1 MVKRPIV
8 IAEIGCNHKGDM
20 EIAHKMIKV
29 LGSLKYINEN
39 SSIDV
44 VKFQKR
50 NNKELLTE
58 EQYNAPHPEPKNS
71 YGATYGEH
79 REYLEFN
86 LEQHKT
92 LKKWCEEEGLI
103 YSCSVWDLT
112 SAKEIS
118 SINPKLIKIPSGSN
132 LNFPMLKYLLDNYLG
147 EIHISFGMTTKNE
160 EKEIVELFKSKNRA
174 KDLVIYS
181 CTSGYPVPFEDVCLL
196 EITRLINEFGKDVK
210 AIGFSGHH
218 NGIAVDVAAL
228 TLGAQYFERHFT
240 LDRTWKG
247 TDHAASLEPQ
257 GLIKLA
263 RDLRNVNKAL
273 TYKSSDI
280 LDIEAVQ
287 RKKLKREIR

>member
-1 MVKRPIV
+1 MVKRPII

-71 YGATYGEH
+71 YGTTYGEH

-147 EIHISFGMTTKNE
+147 EIHMSFGMTTKNE

-257 GLIKLA
+257 GIIKLA
-263 RDLRNVNKAL
+263 RDLRNVNKTL

>member
-1 MVKRPIV
+1 MVKPIV

-39 SSIDV
+39 SSIDI

-79 REYLEFN
+79 REFLEFN

-92 LKKWCEEEGLI
+92 LKKWCEEESLI

-118 SINPKLIKIPSGSN
+118 SLNPKLIKIPSGSN
-132 LNFPMLKYLLDNYLG
+132 LNFPMLQYLLDNYSG
-147 EIHISFGMTTKNE
+147 EIHMSFGMTTKNE

-196 EITRLINEFGKDVK
+196 EITRLINEYGKDVK

-228 TLGAQYFERHFT
+228 TLGAKYFERHFT

-263 RDLRNVNKAL
+263 RDLRNVNKTL
-273 TYKSSDI
+273 TYKSTDI
-280 LDIEAVQ
+280 LDIEAAQ

>member
-1 MVKRPIV
+1 MIKIPIIV
-8 IAEIGCNHKGDM
+8 AEIGCNHKGDM
-20 EIAHKMIKV
+20 NIAHKMIKV
-29 LGSLKYINEN
+29 LGSMKYINEN
-39 SSIDV
+39 SSIDI

-71 YGATYGEH
+71 YGSSYGEH
-79 REYLEFN
+79 REFLEFS

-92 LKKWCEEEGLI
+92 LKKWCEEEGLV

-132 LNFPMLKYLLDNYLG
+132 LNFPMLKYLLDNYSG
-147 EIHISFGMTTKNE
+147 EIHMSFGMTTKNE
-160 EKEIVELFKSKNRA
+160 EKEILELFKSKNRS

-247 TDHAASLEPQ
+247 TDQAASLEPQ

-263 RDLRNVNKAL
+263 RDLRNVNKTL

>member
-1 MVKRPIV
+1 MKIPIIV
-8 IAEIGCNHKGDM
+8 AEIGCNHKGDM
-20 EIAHKMIKV
+20 NIAHKMIKV
-29 LGSLKYINEN
+29 LGSMKYINEN
-39 SSIDV
+39 SSIDI

-71 YGATYGEH
+71 YGSSYGEH
-79 REYLEFN
+79 REFLEFS

-92 LKKWCEEEGLI
+92 LKKWCEEEGLV

-132 LNFPMLKYLLDNYLG
+132 LNFPMLKYLLDNYSG
-147 EIHISFGMTTKNE
+147 EIHMSFGMTTKNE
-160 EKEIVELFKSKNRA
+160 EKEILELFKSKNRS

-247 TDHAASLEPQ
+247 TDQAASLEPQ

-263 RDLRNVNKAL
+263 RDLRNVNKTL